1 MRSYNRLIL
10 NLFLLLLIA
19 SLTFLTDAT
28 LAALSVFLSVSL
40 NIVVFRILK
49 PFNKFNVRR
58 EIDKTQVVPPA
69 ELTTSLKI
77 RYEGSFPANS
87 KVEFSCKTLNL
98 DINTGIVVFNP
109 RQDYNLVKSF
119 KVTKRGLHKLSRTKV
134 TIMDWLL
141 ISGKTFIFDD
151 EQEIL
156 VLPHIYPFTTAAE
169 SLGAGIIGVVAPNK
183 RGRSSEIWGIRDYQA
198 GDEYKVISW
207 KAMAK
212 SPDHKPKTKIMAGE
226 VGSAITVVLDTGKDM
241 GVQNGEDTS
250 LDVGADIAASL
261 CYNFVR
267 RGTDTGLLI
276 FDNRLRTLL
285 KPDRGDV
292 HIDSLLRHLAQ
303 VQPSLDK
310 FIMTSLTKT
319 VQQLPAEYGRKL
331 VLVLGRTDDL
341 LLDSYIPRLALNK
354 DLIVV
359 IVHTEVNKTRAEQ
372 IQKSAKNA
380 GVPVVLA
387 TANTVRQTIEAL
399 EKWSYAAIARA

>member
-10 NLFLLLLIA
+10 NLFLLLVIA
-19 SLTFLTDAT
+19 SLTFLTAIT
-28 LAALSVFLSVSL
+28 LAAMSVFLSVSL
-40 NIVVFRILK
+40 NMILFRVLK
-49 PFNKFNVRR
+49 PFNKFTVKR
-58 EIDKTQVVPPA
+58 EIDKTQVIPPA
-69 ELTTSLKI
+69 ELTTTLKI
-77 RYEGSFPANS
+77 RYEGSIPANS

-109 RQDYNLVKSF
+109 GQDYTLVKSF
-119 KVTKRGLHKLSRTKV
+119 KVIKRGLHKISSTKV

-141 ISGKTFIFDD
+141 ISGKTFTFDD

-156 VLPHIYPFTTAAE
+156 VLPHIYPFTTAPE
-169 SLGAGIIGVVAPNK
+169 SLGAGIIGIIAPTK
-183 RGRSSEIWGIRDYQA
+183 RGRSSEIWGIRDYQP
-198 GDEYKVISW
+198 GDDYKIISW

-241 GVQNGEDTS
+241 GMPNGDDTS

-276 FDNRLRTLL
+276 FDNRLRTLV
-285 KPDRGDV
+285 KPDRGDA
-292 HIDSLLRHLAQ
+292 HIDSLLRYLAQ

-310 FIMTSLTKT
+310 FIITNLTKA
-319 VQQLPAEYGRKL
+319 VQQLPAEYGKKL

-359 IVHTEVNKTRAEQ
+359 IVYNETNKTRAEQ
-372 IQKSAKNA
+372 IQNSAKNA
-380 GVPVVLA
+380 GVPVLLTNA
-387 TANTVRQTIEAL
+387 STVRETIDAL
-399 EKWSYAAIARA
+399 EKWSYAAMARA